1 MKSTHQQ
8 YNQRLERVIIHIR
21 ANLKHNL
28 RLNDLCAIACF
39 SPFHFHRQ
47 FRYATGLPLNRFIRL
62 TRMKQ
67 ACYEL
72 AYKADKK
79 IGEISQDADFSNA
92 ESFTRAFRA
101 LLNTSPQDFRQQP
114 DWERVSQVFSPLDF
128 SLGEEPLFMQ
138 VNITSIT
145 PIPVAALEFQGNP
158 QKLHHSV
165 QQFIAWRKSSGQSPV
180 SSSMTIGVPW
190 SDPATTEPEEFR
202 FDICGSLQ
210 EGEQVAGNDFG
221 VVNKTIAGGRYA
233 VLRHEG
239 STDLIDKPC
248 YQLLQQWLPESGEQ
262 LRDSPLFFHYIK
274 RMPEVAEHEQLT
286 DIYLPLK

>member
-1 MKSTHQQ
+1 MKSTKQQ
-8 YNQRLERVIIHIR
+8 YNQRLEKVITHIR
-21 ANLKHNL
+21 ANLDHNL

-72 AYKADKK
+72 VYKEDKK
-79 IGEISQDADFSNA
+79 IGDISLDADFSNA

-101 LLNTSPQDFRQQP
+101 LLNTSPQDFRQNP
-114 DWERVSQVFSPLDF
+114 DWERVARIFSPLDF
-128 SLGEEPLFMQ
+128 TLGEEPIFMQ

-145 PIPVAALEFQGNP
+145 PIPVAVLEFQGNP

-180 SSSMTIGVPW
+180 GSSMTIGMPW

-202 FDICGSLQ
+202 VDICGSLQ
-210 EGEQVAGNDFG
+210 EGEQVSGNDFG
-221 VVNKTIAGGRYA
+221 VVNKEIAGGRYA

-262 LRDSPLFFHYIK
+262 LRDSPLFFHYLM